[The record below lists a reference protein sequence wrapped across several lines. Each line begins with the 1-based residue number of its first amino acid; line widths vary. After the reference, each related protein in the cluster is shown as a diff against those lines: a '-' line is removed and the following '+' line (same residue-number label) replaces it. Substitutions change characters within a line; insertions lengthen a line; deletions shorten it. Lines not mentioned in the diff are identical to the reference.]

1 MLSRNEQPRSLAQ
14 VGYLAHSVEYQLIR
28 MATYVRGPMVTDD
41 NRAELLAALEYGDLK
56 VTGRLVDA
64 SNATLFGEITVG
76 EVSLNCIYKPVTG
89 ERPLWDFP
97 DGTLANREYA
107 SYLISEAMN
116 FNCVPPTLLR
126 DGPFGWGMVQLW
138 IDIDEEID
146 LAELYRQDLPKLR
159 NLALFDVVVNNTD
172 RKIGHLLPISDGHI
186 FGCDH
191 GVTFHV
197 DDKLR
202 TVLWQWEQQPLSE
215 NELQVI
221 RNLGDSLTGE
231 LGNALADLITA
242 DELHALKLRVLRLAS
257 EKVFPSP
264 SPDWPAVPWP
274 PF

>member
-1 MLSRNEQPRSLAQ
+1 M
-14 VGYLAHSVEYQLIR
+14 V
-28 MATYVRGPMVTDD
+28 TYVRGPMVTDD

-76 EVSLNCIYKPVTG
+76 EISLNCIYKPVTG

-146 LAELYRQDLPKLR
+146 LAELYRQDLPNLR

-221 RNLGDSLTGE
+221 RNLGDSLKGE
-231 LGNALADLITA
+231 LGNALSDLITA